1 MDTQQVCHFF
11 SKHPSLLLPTFPAR
25 DISVTWMDEVLSA
38 VQQGNEVEKDL
49 AQCAEL
55 STGEKGLVQLLVPSQ
70 LCLYIAGEWNQNS

>member
-1 MDTQQVCHFF
+1 
-11 SKHPSLLLPTFPAR
+11 
-25 DISVTWMDEVLSA
+25 MDEVLSA